1 MSTQDFDNLTKA
13 LANRSI
19 SRRRALQLAAASALG
34 VAGLGVATRKA
45 EAAPR
50 CPRHR
55 TGCHRLCRNTNKIC
69 VCIRTVEGK
78 RVCVH
83 PCCGELCESGA
94 DCGENEVCMR
104 SGCCNESGLP
114 TCVTRCTA
122 PDPNYCGV
130 EGEPLRTSST
140 TWS

>member
-1 MSTQDFDNLTKA
+1 MSGEDFDNLTIA

-34 VAGLGVATRKA
+34 AAGIGVAAREA
-45 EAAPR
+45 EARPT
-50 CPRHR
+50 CPRR
-55 TGCHRLCRNTNKIC
+55 TGCTRRCRNTRKEC
-69 VCIRTVEGK
+69 ACIRTTGGN

-83 PCCGELCESGA
+83 ECCSDVTCASTS

-104 SGCCNESGLP
+104 SECCGAQAV
-114 TCVTRCTA
+114 CVTRCTA
-122 PDPNYCGV
+122 PAPDYC
-130 EGEPLRTSST
+130 EGGGAPLRTSST